1 MCRGIDDGREINIHL
16 FAETE
21 KTKQKTF
28 ASTVYQQES
37 DRCTTTSNLK
47 G

>member
-21 KTKQKTF
+21 KTKQNKKKHLLQLCISKRVTG
-28 ASTVYQQES
+28 AQPPQT
-37 DRCTTTSNLK
+37 
-47 G
+47 